1 MIESYNDM
9 RLHHLLEIQA
19 LAEVDAAPAAKE
31 MMIVS
36 ILSGIA
42 PEELRKMSS
51 KDYGALCRKAEF
63 LTEPAPEVK
72 EVIREVEINGT
83 TYTICK
89 DMQEI
94 STGQYIDWCN
104 YMQGERNLAD
114 LYSIC
119 CIPKGHKYGEGYS
132 LDKAKEDMNDMPI
145 SVASYISVF
154 WKASQE
160 LYLRH
165 LVRLMKA
172 QARRLKRQMKTQEQ
186 KKMWQDLKQQIA
198 KVESQLA
205 SGGILSQLSAQ
216 SSATRP
222 RRRRLFR
229 FSTISQ

>member
-1 MIESYNDM
+1 MIDSYKDM
-9 RLHHLLEIQA
+9 KLHHLLEIQA
-19 LAEVDAAPAAKE
+19 LTEVDAPAATKE
-31 MMIVS
+31 LMIVS

-42 PEELRKMSS
+42 PEELRKMPT
-51 KDYGALCRKAEF
+51 KEYDALRSKAEF
-63 LTEPAPEVK
+63 LAEPAPPVK

-83 TYTICK
+83 VYTICK

-94 STGQYIDWCN
+94 STGQYIDWCT
-104 YMQGERNLAD
+104 YMQGEKNLAD

-132 LDKAKEDMNDMPI
+132 FEQAKADMNDMPI

-165 LVRLMKA
+165 LARLMKI
-172 QARRLKRQMKTQEQ
+172 QARKIRKRKMTPQQKEMLGTLKE
-186 KKMWQDLKQQIA
+186 QIA

-205 SGGILSQLSAQ
+205 TGGILSQLSAQ
-216 SSATRP
+216 NSATRP
-222 RRRRLFR
+222 RRWKIFR
-229 FSTISQ
+229 SSTTSQ